1 HLPVNRLDS
10 ALELRALLFKGRGE
24 HWLSGHFDRAEL
36 VEVEL
41 PPVRSGGADG
51 GTQTVF
57 LDLRFDTPPHL
68 AGSHPGSAAGTVL
81 DSLGCGPDKV
91 SHSDLRDQRIFIDV
105 GNGLSNSQ
113 IGRAHV

>member
-1 HLPVNRLDS
+1 GGDSHRRASPTRRSSDLQCAAHGLHLPVNRLDS

-81 DSLGCGPDKV
+81 DSLGCGPD
-91 SHSDLRDQRIFIDV
+91 
-105 GNGLSNSQ
+105 
-113 IGRAHV
+113 